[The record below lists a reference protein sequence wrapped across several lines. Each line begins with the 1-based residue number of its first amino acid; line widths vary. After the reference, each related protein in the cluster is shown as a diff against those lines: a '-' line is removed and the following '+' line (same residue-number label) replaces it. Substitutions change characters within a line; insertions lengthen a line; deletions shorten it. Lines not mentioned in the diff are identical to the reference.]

1 MAEEAVAGFAAD
13 ARSFSLG
20 CNDVS
25 AVLPKRTLQLAA
37 RPLSNT
43 VGNLPLPIWLL
54 DQEARALLARLARV
68 KPFALLEPMLPAA
81 AISPAAQTAIENFLA
96 AGRRELRASIG
107 GFIRWLRSP
116 AGLEATPE
124 EAQRNFTLIRLRF
137 NDLLSQFDLFADVLT
152 QRSEHETGV
161 WLSGLDVV
169 ATDALKLPGYYQ
181 PPPVVCYLD
190 RGPGAAIRRART
202 RLPGG
207 KENPVAVVRVPRE
220 RMVGSGI
227 ASSLVHEVG
236 HQAAALLGLVQS
248 LRPTLQGLARSGIAW
263 SFWDRWISEIV
274 ADFWSVARVGIAS
287 TLGLMAVVSLPR
299 AFVFRINEDD
309 PHPTPWLRVKLSCAI
324 GKALYPHDQWDRLA
338 RLWEAFYPTT
348 GLEPAIRTLFATLEA
363 GIPSFVT
370 LLTHHRPKLLRGAAL
385 YEVVA
390 TEDRHPARL
399 SAYFSAWKN
408 SPRLMRSAPP
418 SLSFAVLGQAR
429 AEGRLS
435 PELESRMLA
444 YLLTYWALRST
455 LDTSAG
461 AARPTACQCA
471 CRQ

>member
-1 MAEEAVAGFAAD
+1 M
-13 ARSFSLG
+13 
-20 CNDVS
+20 S
-25 AVLPKRTLQLAA
+25 AVLTKRTLEFAVPP
-37 RPLSNT
+37 RDNR
-43 VGNLPLPIWLL
+43 VGTLPLPIWLL
-54 DQEARALLARLARV
+54 DQESRALLARLARV

-81 AISPAAQTAIENFLA
+81 AVSPGAQTAIENFLA
-96 AGRRELRASIG
+96 TGRRELRSR
-107 GFIRWLRSP
+107 IRNFMSWLRSS
-116 AGLEATPE
+116 AGLESTPE
-124 EAQRNFTLIRLRF
+124 EAQRNFTIIRMRF
-137 NDLLSQFDLFADVLT
+137 NDVLSQFDLFADVLT

-169 ATDALKLPGYYQ
+169 ATDALKLPGYYE

-236 HQAAALLGLVQS
+236 HQAAALLGLVES

-324 GKALYPHDQWDRLA
+324 GKALYPHAQWDRLA
-338 RLWEAFYPTT
+338 RLWEAYYPTN
-348 GLEPAIRTLFATLEA
+348 GLEPAARTLFATLEA

-385 YEVVA
+385 QEVVA
-390 TEDRHPARL
+390 SEERQPARL
-399 SAYFSAWKN
+399 SALFSAWKN

-455 LDTSAG
+455 LDISASY
-461 AARPTACQCA
+461 ARPTACACA
-471 CRQ
+471 CRR